1 MENALAADRERHWKS
16 PSGSEGESTEGRG
29 AITRPRSRNVSGVT
43 SRNLK
48 AIRKRGDTVTSNRTT
63 NSRGGGDS
71 TDTAQ
76 GGSPSKSKEPRTPT
90 RAEHSAHADLPPS
103 PLPPTT
109 TKATATAAA
118 VSRGSSNAR
127 NNNNDDAESSSIAAS
142 LVDRPRTTTP
152 VTPALTPALTGTT
165 DDSDTDFQSAYS
177 ATPSPRESLRGNFD
191 YDRTGGSDTLHAV
204 EKQHIPGSFEAPKP
218 GIVRERVSSIM
229 TAIPQSSPT
238 FSDDTVVSSRN
249 AVARR

>member
-1 MENALAADRERHWKS
+1 LENALASDRERHWKS
-16 PSGSEGESTEGRG
+16 PSGPESESESTEGRG
-29 AITRPRSRNVSGVT
+29 AITRPRSRNVSGV

-48 AIRKRGDTVTSNRTT
+48 GFRKRGDTVTSNRTT

-76 GGSPSKSKEPRTPT
+76 GDKPSKLTEPRTPT
-90 RAEHSAHADLPPS
+90 RADISDRKRDHAHADLPPS
-103 PLPPTT
+103 PLAPIM
-109 TKATATAAA
+109 TATSTA
-118 VSRGSSNAR
+118 SK
-127 NNNNDDAESSSIAAS
+127 NNDDAESLTAAS
-142 LVDRPRTTTP
+142 LDRPRTTTP

-191 YDRTGGSDTLHAV
+191 YDRIGGNDTLHAV
-204 EKQHIPGSFEAPKP
+204 EKHIPGSFEAPKA

-229 TAIPQSSPT
+229 TAMPQSSPT
-238 FSDDTVVSSRN
+238 FSDDTVVSGREV
-249 AVARR
+249 VARR